1 MLCHLSFCLK
11 EEKNANVYERRKM
24 SEKSQKF
31 VKIKMFWAE
40 KGGQFRAL
48 KM

>member
-1 MLCHLSFCLK
+1 MFMKGGTLQ
-11 EEKNANVYERRKM
+11 RKM

-31 VKIKMFWAE
+31 VKIKMFLAE
-40 KGGQFRAL
+40 KGGLFRAL